1 MLSSQKSFKSFCDF
15 FPGIIHSHK
24 LFIYMPLCSIYSR
37 KKAKKPVISWRAF
50 VYAVYPCRIYAVFL
64 NFIFSTLS
72 TELSTEK
79 VVETPENPGFSE
91 KSVDNF
97 AENAR
102 YPHFET
108 HFDFAFS
115 TALSN
120 DFPLEKMKIK

>member
-1 MLSSQKSFKSFCDF
+1 MYRFYKKLSDNIIATCF
-15 FPGIIHSHK
+15 FGFIH
-24 LFIYMPLCSIYSR
+24 
-37 KKAKKPVISWRAF
+37 ISVPENADKIDL
-50 VYAVYPCRIYAVFL
+50 YT
-64 NFIFSTLS
+64 IFSTLS

-97 AENAR
+97 AENAS